1 MRRFHPA
8 TTIKVLDDISQGA
21 VYQVKCPV
29 CVSRKMMQPHNW
41 EKDREDSGYL
51 DALGCGEVD
60 KTTSTTLQHVSS
72 ELEHGNFEDL
82 FDPIWLP
89 TRMYTISPI
98 STAFLKGCLKFGIS
112 TIQYRAHLPQLG
124 SLRHDWLKVARP
136 VTCPACSGWKTNSY
150 SPVPRPSTWQTRLV
164 ASAQAFPAIKTDRE
178 SKCRHL
184 NSRWT

>member
-1 MRRFHPA
+1 MRRSHSA
-8 TTIKVLDDISQGA
+8 TNIKVLDISQGA

-82 FDPIWLP
+82 YIWPDLATNKDVYNQPHQHGFSQGLP
-89 TRMYTISPI
+89 KVWNFYNTVQGTFTAIGIFKTRLAESCQACHLSCLQRLEDQFILSSSSTIHL
-98 STAFLKGCLKFGIS
+98 ANEARCFGAGIS
-112 TIQYRAHLPQLG
+112 SYQNWQGI
-124 SLRHDWLKVARP
+124 KV
-136 VTCPACSGWKTNSY
+136 
-150 SPVPRPSTWQTRLV
+150 
-164 ASAQAFPAIKTDRE
+164 QAPE
-178 SKCRHL
+178 
-184 NSRWT
+184 